1 MIGRRGVLLAAA
13 LAAVAAAYAVAVV
26 LLEPTTVPPGLELPE
41 INVVETFGASVVD
54 EARDFERIERLFF
67 VLGELTVLVV
77 LGFYAWF
84 GPRLTRESAAGR
96 IGTGM
101 LLGMLGLGI
110 LWLATLPAGVV
121 DLWWQRKHDLVE
133 TSYGEWILGSWL
145 GLGGEFLFICL
156 ALLIVM
162 ALAGF
167 LGDRWWIL
175 GGPAFVG
182 LVALFAFVLP
192 YLTPGLEPASPELR
206 ADARRLSE
214 QLDTEP
220 VRVDVEA
227 VREVTSAPNA
237 AAMGLGPTKRIVLWD
252 TLLASPFTDDEVEFV
267 LAHELGHHARDH
279 IGKSIAWYAL
289 FALPG
294 AFLIAW
300 LTRVRGGMARPE
312 AVPLGLFVLVALS
325 FLALPFQNVVTRHLE
340 QEADWQA
347 LEATEDPAAAEG
359 LFEDFASTSLG
370 DPSPPTWAYILMDTH
385 PTLAQRVSLARAW
398 RERQSPTP

>member
-1 MIGRRGVLLAAA
+1 VSGRRRGALLAAA
-13 LAAVAAAYAVAVV
+13 LAAVAAAYAIAVV
-26 LLEPTTVPPGLELPE
+26 FLAGSTVPSGLDLPRVDVE
-41 INVVETFGASVVD
+41 ETFGADVVE
-54 EARDFERIERLFF
+54 EARDFERVTRLFF
-67 VLGELTVLVV
+67 VLGEVTVLAV

-110 LWLATLPAGVV
+110 LWLAQIPIGVL

-133 TSYGEWILGSWL
+133 TGYLEWIIGSWL
-145 GLGGEFLFICL
+145 ALGGEFLFICL

-162 ALAGF
+162 AIAGW
-167 LGDRWWIL
+167 LRDRWWIL
-175 GGPAFVG
+175 GGPVFVG

-192 YLTPGLEPASPELR
+192 YLTPDLRAASPELR
-206 ADARRLSE
+206 AEARLYAER
-214 QLDTEP
+214 QGTGP
-220 VRVDVEA
+220 VPVDVQE

-252 TLLASPFTDDEVEFV
+252 TLLDGRFSDDEVSVV
-267 LAHELGHHARDH
+267 LAHEVGHHARDH
-279 IGKSIAWYAL
+279 IAKSIAWYAL

-294 AFLIAW
+294 AFLIAR
-300 LTRVRGGMARPE
+300 LTKPRGGMYRPE

-325 FLALPFQNVVTRHLE
+325 LLALPLQNLVTRQLE
-340 QEADWQA
+340 READWQA

-359 LFEDFASTSLG
+359 LFERFAETSLG
-370 DPSPPTWAYILMDTH
+370 DPSPPAWAYLLMDTH
-385 PTLAQRVSLARAW
+385 PTLAQRVSMARAW
-398 RERQSPTP
+398 RERETP